1 MNTFFSFHAFHWN
14 IIFGISYSDYIAEI
28 ENSRNT
34 LIQLDRYSKNKA
46 KFGRGIYLY
55 LQLWN
60 WKNILILFLL
70 FFFLLFTISHESGLD
85 PQSATFAFI
94 LLENLFLYCQQGETY
109 WKRLQLICNLPTC
122 RLSESIRLKL
132 NTFENEYVYER
143 TRIYIYFVNF
153 PKSNLNC
160 ISRGKIS
167 PFRFASSN
175 RLASTRAQKK
185 GKRNARKNKWK
196 IYFLLISLATWPK
209 NKRIKR
215 EKEREKSSIERS
227 KRGGAPFKHR
237 ARWFNCVVT
246 ARLFAVPKQASNRQG
261 TRATFADVY
270 PSFQMLSHS
279 H

>member
-1 MNTFFSFHAFHWN
+1 MKLEKY
-14 IIFGISYSDYIAEI
+14 SYSFFPFLFSSFYDF
-28 ENSRNT
+28 SRIWT
-34 LIQLDRYSKNKA
+34 RSSE
-46 KFGRGIYLY
+46 RHVCLY
-55 LQLWN
+55 PIR
-60 WKNILILFLL
+60 K
-70 FFFLLFTISHESGLD
+70 
-85 PQSATFAFI
+85 FI
-94 LLENLFLYCQQGETY
+94 LVCNCQQGKTY

-185 GKRNARKNKWK
+185 EKGMRERINGK
-196 IYFLLISLATWPK
+196 FTSSLFRSQPK
-209 NKRIKR
+209 NERIKR
-215 EKEREKSSIERS
+215 EQEWEKSSIERS

>member
-1 MNTFFSFHAFHWN
+1 MKLEKYSYPFSPFLFSS
-14 IIFGISYSDYIAEI
+14 FYDF
-28 ENSRNT
+28 SRIWT
-34 LIQLDRYSKNKA
+34 RSSK
-46 KFGRGIYLY
+46 RHVCLY
-55 LQLWN
+55 PIR
-60 WKNILILFLL
+60 K
-70 FFFLLFTISHESGLD
+70 
-85 PQSATFAFI
+85 FI
-94 LLENLFLYCQQGETY
+94 LVCNCQQGETY

-209 NKRIKR
+209 NERIKR

-227 KRGGAPFKHR
+227 KRGGTPFKHR

>member
-14 IIFGISYSDYIAEI
+14 IIFGISYSDYITEI

-34 LIQLDRYSKNKA
+34 LIQQDRYSKNKA
-46 KFGRGIYLY
+46 KFGEEYICIYNYEIGKIFLF
-55 LQLWN
+55 
-60 WKNILILFLL
+60 LFLL

-85 PQSATFAFI
+85 PQSVTFAFI

-167 PFRFASSN
+167 PFR
-175 RLASTRAQKK
+175 Q
-185 GKRNARKNKWK
+185 
-196 IYFLLISLATWPK
+196 
-209 NKRIKR
+209 
-215 EKEREKSSIERS
+215 
-227 KRGGAPFKHR
+227 
-237 ARWFNCVVT
+237 
-246 ARLFAVPKQASNRQG
+246 QQ
-261 TRATFADVY
+261 
-270 PSFQMLSHS
+270 
-279 H
+279 